1 MDDRSQSMTNEYYN
15 DNRNTRSD
23 KCSGGLG
30 GYDDCEEDTVQRTKS
45 NKNEGA
51 FAKSQK
57 QPGPSNVYK
66 QEGIPENSNCEKK
79 CLDFMEQKCSENYIR
94 PIRIDYILEENEK
107 FVNVFESGSEEH
119 SRLLRSLREQEPQ
132 CQIKF
137 ETFRKKQLQFLNNRA
152 ICPSYS
158 FFMKCQNCSLSKKC
172 VSFEAIQ
179 ETDKRVATLFLFEL
193 HASTIPHPISD
204 RKVKEMKRIAIAKTA
219 CREGTSTAYLEQYE
233 DGIPRTIL
241 KLPNVQKM
249 KERYKRKYIMDPDQ
263 KSDLQKTKDDLF
275 YSDAE
280 SKVLKGFV
288 RRFETEDDNSTII
301 LQGEGEVCELGK
313 I

>member
-1 MDDRSQSMTNEYYN
+1 
-15 DNRNTRSD
+15 
-23 KCSGGLG
+23 
-30 GYDDCEEDTVQRTKS
+30 
-45 NKNEGA
+45 
-51 FAKSQK
+51 
-57 QPGPSNVYK
+57 
-66 QEGIPENSNCEKK
+66 
-79 CLDFMEQKCSENYIR
+79 
-94 PIRIDYILEENEK
+94 
-107 FVNVFESGSEEH
+107 
-119 SRLLRSLREQEPQ
+119 
-132 CQIKF
+132 
-137 ETFRKKQLQFLNNRA
+137 
-152 ICPSYS
+152 
-158 FFMKCQNCSLSKKC
+158 MKCQNCSLSKKC

-263 KSDLQKTKDDLF
+263 KSDLQKTKTDLF

-288 RRFETEDDNSTII
+288 RRFETEDDNNTII
-301 LQGEGEVCELGK
+301 LQGEGEGEVCELGK
-313 I
+313 IENLVLNLDATGSVISKGKSTKPFMYHACVFRPGDGNPPLPAISMLAQDNSASTISDMLSMLCKNFK